1 MKLIVQNEPLAN
13 DTQVVEA
20 GLIQHALA
28 VGIEPRNYRRLAIIL
43 QDETDAV
50 VGGLVGAT
58 VWGWLHVMEVW
69 VAERHRSHGWG
80 ARLLASAEREAMN
93 RRCHHVYLDT
103 FDFQALG
110 FYQRLGYEV
119 FGTLDDFPQGHT
131 RYFVK
136 KSLLGSARSNS

>member
-1 MKLIVQNEPLAN
+1 MKLVVQDAPVPADALRIE
-13 DTQVVEA
+13 Q
-20 GLIQHALA
+20 GLIEHALA
-28 VGIEPRNYRRLAIIL
+28 AGIEARNYSPLAIVL
-43 QDETDAV
+43 YDETNTV

-58 VWGWLHVMEVW
+58 VWGWLHVRECW
-69 VAERHRSHGWG
+69 VADSHRGHGWG
-80 ARLLASAEREAMN
+80 TRLLEAAERQALD

-119 FGTLDDFPQGHT
+119 FGTLNDFPHGHT

-136 KSLLGSARSNS
+136 KALPGSARSAP